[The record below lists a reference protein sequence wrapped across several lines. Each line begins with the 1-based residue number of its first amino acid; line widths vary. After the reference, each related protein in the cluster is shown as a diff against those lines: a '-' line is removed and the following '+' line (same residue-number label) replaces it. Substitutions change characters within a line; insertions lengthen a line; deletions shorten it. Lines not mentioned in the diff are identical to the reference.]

1 MLHHQFNHQQ
11 IEKKWQEIWRKQQ
24 VFCFQPLKNAPKYY
38 VLEMFPYPSGKIHM
52 GHLRNYTIG
61 DVVARHKKQL
71 GFNVLH
77 PMGFD
82 AFGLPAENAA
92 LEYGLHP
99 KNWTLQNIEIMRQEL
114 QNIGLALDW
123 QREIITC
130 LPTYYK
136 HEQEIFLKFLEHGL
150 AYQKESL
157 VNWDPIDNTVLANEQ
172 VIDGKGW
179 RSGAVVE
186 KKKLKQWFLK
196 VSDFA
201 CDLLQELSNLTGWD
215 ERVLSMQEKWLGKST
230 GLLLNFEIKQNSHHI
245 KQIKVYTTR
254 PETIFGASFIGISP
268 HHQIAEELAKN
279 NPEIAKFITTCNL
292 SSTSEQDLEK
302 QEKIGINTGLVAI
315 NPANQQE
322 LPVFIANFILLE
334 YGEGAIFACPAHDER
349 DFEFATKYHLPI
361 KQVVQ
366 NTFCENLQATTLPYC
381 QSEGTLIN
389 SGFLDGLNCQEAKQK
404 INQHFVKLGIAC
416 EKTNYR
422 LRDWG
427 ISRQRYWGC
436 PIPILYLSDGSVVP
450 VPSNQLP
457 VELPEDIDFSKPGN
471 PLANHPTWKYTAYT
485 SPCGKTSPAI
495 RETDT
500 FDTFFE
506 SSLYFLR
513 FASLTPDKP
522 FDSQEISQTL
532 PVDQYIGGVEH
543 AVLHLLYARFFVKA
557 LKKCGYL
564 NLTEPFLN
572 LLTQGMVCHAT
583 YKNQQ
588 GKWLHPKQVDF
599 SSTPPLEIATKQPV
613 IVGRSEKMS
622 KSKKNVVEP
631 AEIIEQYGADTAR
644 LFMMS
649 DSPVSRDLD
658 WSNAGIEGC
667 FRYLTRLFK
676 LYQGFLPHLPA
687 QITYFDSTNNQ
698 NFNSTQQELLELIH
712 KTIYAVKLQYS
723 KILFNSAIAK
733 IRELSNH
740 LEKFVVQSPLDA
752 NLMAFALESLLI
764 LLNPV
769 TPHLTEELWQILG
782 KTNLL
787 ANQSF
792 VVFDEN
798 LLQNNTIKIAVQVNS
813 KLRAVLDV
821 DAEITNQEL
830 EKLCLANIN
839 VAKFLTNSNIKKTI
853 IVPKKLVNFLI

>member
-1 MLHHQFNHQQ
+1 MFNHQV
-11 IEKKWQEIWRKQQ
+11 IEKKWQEIWQKEQ
-24 VFCFQPLKNAPKYY
+24 VFCFNLQKNVPKYY

-92 LEYGLHP
+92 LEYGSHP
-99 KNWTLQNIEIMRQEL
+99 KEWTLQNINIMKQEL

-123 QREIITC
+123 GKQIITC
-130 LPTYYK
+130 LPEYYK
-136 HEQEIFLKFLEHGL
+136 HEQEIFLKFFENGL

-201 CDLLQELSNLTGWD
+201 CDLLTELNNLPGWD
-215 ERVLSMQEKWLGKST
+215 ERVLSMQEKWIGKST
-230 GLLLNFEIKQNSHHI
+230 GLLLDFTIKNHQGN
-245 KQIKVYTTR
+245 KNQIQVYTTR
-254 PETIFGASFIGISP
+254 SETIFGASFLGISP
-268 HHQIAEELAKN
+268 HHPLAEELAKTN
-279 NPEIAKFITTCNL
+279 IDVAKFITACNM

-302 QEKIGINTGLVAI
+302 QEKFGINTGLVAI
-315 NPANQQE
+315 NPANQKE
-322 LPVFIANFILLE
+322 LPIFIANFILLE
-334 YGEGAIFACPAHDER
+334 YGTGAIFACPAHDER
-349 DFEFATKYHLPI
+349 DFEFATKYNLPI
-361 KQVVQ
+361 IQVVQ
-366 NTFCENLQATTLPYC
+366 NNNLSEQLVPYC
-381 QSEGTLIN
+381 QTEGTLLN
-389 SGFLDGLNCQEAKQK
+389 SDFLNGLTCQEAKQK
-404 INQHFVKLGIAC
+404 INQYFINLGIAKL
-416 EKTNYR
+416 KTNYR

-436 PIPILYLSDGSVVP
+436 PIPILYLPDGSVVP
-450 VPSNQLP
+450 VPAHQLP
-457 VELPEDIDFSKPGN
+457 VDLPEDIDFSKPGN
-471 PLANHPTWKYTAYT
+471 PLANHPTWKYTTYT
-485 SPCGKTSPAI
+485 DSYGKTHQAI

-506 SSLYFLR
+506 SSWYFLR
-513 FASLTPDKP
+513 FASLSPNKP
-522 FDSQEISQTL
+522 FDSHEISQIL

-557 LKKCGYL
+557 LKKCGYF
-564 NLTEPFLN
+564 NLTEPFTN

-583 YKNQQ
+583 YQNQQ
-588 GKWLHPKQVDF
+588 KKWLHPKQIDF
-599 SSTPPLEIATKQPV
+599 SYNPPLEIATKQPV
-613 IVGRSEKMS
+613 LVGRSEKMS

-631 AEIIEQYGADTAR
+631 TEIIEQYGADTAR

-649 DSPVSRDLD
+649 DSPVARDLD

-667 FRYLTRLFK
+667 FRYLNRLFK
-676 LYQGFLPHLPA
+676 IYQGFLPNLPT
-687 QITYFDSTNNQ
+687 QIIYFDSKNSQ
-698 NFNSTQQELLELIH
+698 NFNDAQHALLSLIH
-712 KTIYAVKLQYS
+712 QTIYAVKFQYE
-723 KILFNSAIAK
+723 KMFFNAAIAK
-733 IRELSNH
+733 IREFSNY
-740 LEKFVVQSPLDA
+740 LEKFTLTCSLDVS
-752 NLMAFALESLLI
+752 LMVFALESLLI

-769 TPHLTEELWQILG
+769 VPHLTEELWQMLG
-782 KTNLL
+782 KKTLL
-787 ANQSF
+787 ANEYF
-792 VVFDEN
+792 VLYDEA

-821 DAEITNQEL
+821 DCEITNANL
-830 EKLCLANIN
+830 EQLCLNNIN
-839 VAKFLTNSNIKKTI
+839 VAKFLANNKIKKTI

>member
-1 MLHHQFNHQQ
+1 MFNHQI
-11 IEKKWQEIWRKQQ
+11 IEKKWQEIWQKEQ
-24 VFCFQPLKNAPKYY
+24 VFCFNLQKNAPKYY

-92 LEYGLHP
+92 LEYGSHP
-99 KNWTLQNIEIMRQEL
+99 KEWTLQNINIMKQEL

-123 QREIITC
+123 GKQIITC
-130 LPTYYK
+130 LPEYYK
-136 HEQEIFLKFLEHGL
+136 HEQEIFLKFFENGL

-201 CDLLQELSNLTGWD
+201 CDLLTELNNLPGWD
-215 ERVLSMQEKWLGKST
+215 ERVLSMQEKWIGKST
-230 GLLLNFEIKQNSHHI
+230 GLLLDFTIKNHQGN
-245 KQIKVYTTR
+245 KNQIQVYTTR
-254 PETIFGASFIGISP
+254 SETIFGASFLGISP
-268 HHQIAEELAKN
+268 HHPLAEELAKTN
-279 NPEIAKFITTCNL
+279 IDVAKFITACNM

-302 QEKIGINTGLVAI
+302 QEKFGINTGLVAI

-322 LPVFIANFILLE
+322 LPIFIANFILLE
-334 YGEGAIFACPAHDER
+334 YGTGAIFACPAHDER
-349 DFEFATKYHLPI
+349 DFEFATKYNLPI
-361 KQVVQ
+361 IQVVQ
-366 NTFCENLQATTLPYC
+366 NNNLSEQLVPYC
-381 QSEGTLIN
+381 QTEGTLLN
-389 SGFLDGLNCQEAKQK
+389 SDFLNGLTCQEAKQK
-404 INQHFVKLGIAC
+404 INQYFINLGIAQL
-416 EKTNYR
+416 KTNYR

-436 PIPILYLSDGSVVP
+436 PIPILYLPDGSVVP
-450 VPSNQLP
+450 VPAHQLP
-457 VELPEDIDFSKPGN
+457 VDLPEDIDFSKPGN
-471 PLANHPTWKYTAYT
+471 PLANHPTWKYTTYT
-485 SPCGKTSPAI
+485 DSYGKTHQAI

-506 SSLYFLR
+506 SSWYFLR
-513 FASLTPDKP
+513 FASLSPNKP
-522 FDSQEISQTL
+522 FDSHEISQIL

-557 LKKCGYL
+557 LKKCGYF
-564 NLTEPFLN
+564 NLTEPFTN

-583 YKNQQ
+583 YQNQQ
-588 GKWLHPKQVDF
+588 KKWLHPKQIDF
-599 SSTPPLEIATKQPV
+599 SYNPPLEIATKQPV
-613 IVGRSEKMS
+613 LVGRSEKMS

-649 DSPVSRDLD
+649 DSPVARDLD

-667 FRYLTRLFK
+667 FRYLNRLFK
-676 LYQGFLPHLPA
+676 IYQGFLPNLPT
-687 QITYFDSTNNQ
+687 QIIYFDSKNSQ
-698 NFNSTQQELLELIH
+698 NFNDAQHALLSLIH
-712 KTIYAVKLQYS
+712 QTIYAVKFQYE
-723 KILFNSAIAK
+723 KIFFNSAIAK
-733 IRELSNH
+733 IREFSNY
-740 LEKFVVQSPLDA
+740 LEKFTLTCSLDVS
-752 NLMAFALESLLI
+752 LMAFALESLLI

-769 TPHLTEELWQILG
+769 VPHLTEELWQMLG
-782 KTNLL
+782 KKTLL
-787 ANQSF
+787 ANEYF
-792 VVFDEN
+792 VIYDEA

-821 DAEITNQEL
+821 DCEITNANL
-830 EKLCLANIN
+830 EQLCLNNIN
-839 VAKFLTNSNIKKTI
+839 VAKFLANNKIKKTI

>member
-1 MLHHQFNHQQ
+1 MFNHQI
-11 IEKKWQEIWRKQQ
+11 IEKKWQEIWQKEQ
-24 VFCFQPLKNAPKYY
+24 VFCFNLQKDLPKYY

-61 DVVARHKKQL
+61 DVVARNKKQL

-92 LEYGLHP
+92 LEYGFHP
-99 KNWTLQNIEIMRQEL
+99 KDWTLQNISIMKQEL
-114 QNIGLALDW
+114 QSIGLALDW
-123 QREIITC
+123 SRQIITC
-130 LPTYYK
+130 LPDYYK
-136 HEQEIFLKFLEHGL
+136 HEQEIFLKFFENGL

-201 CDLLQELSNLTGWD
+201 CDLLHELTNLNGWD
-215 ERVLSMQEKWLGKST
+215 ERVLSMQEKWIGKST
-230 GLLLNFEIKQNSHHI
+230 GLLLNFAIKNNQHNIS
-245 KQIKVYTTR
+245 QIQVYTTR

-268 HHQIAEELAKN
+268 NHILAEELAKN
-279 NPEIAKFITTCNL
+279 NHDIAKFIATCNT

-322 LPVFIANFILLE
+322 IPVFIANFILLE
-334 YGEGAIFACPAHDER
+334 YGTGAIFACPAHDER
-349 DFEFATKYHLPI
+349 DFEFATKYNLPI
-361 KQVVQ
+361 TQVVQ
-366 NTFCENLQATTLPYC
+366 NNNLEEQTLPYC
-381 QSEGTLIN
+381 QSEGNLIN
-389 SGFLDGLNCQEAKQK
+389 SGFLDGLTCQEAKEK
-404 INQHFVKLGIAC
+404 INQYFVGLGIA
-416 EKTNYR
+416 ELKTNYR
-422 LRDWG
+422 IRDWG

-436 PIPILYLSDGSVVP
+436 PIPILYLPDGSVVG
-450 VPSNQLP
+450 VPANQLP
-457 VELPEDIDFSKPGN
+457 VELPCDIDFSKSGN
-471 PLANHPTWKYTAYT
+471 PLANHPTWKYTTYT
-485 SPCGKTSPAI
+485 DSSGKTHQAI

-506 SSLYFLR
+506 SSWYFLR
-513 FASLTPDKP
+513 FASPSPNKP
-522 FDSQEISQTL
+522 FDSQEIAQIL

-564 NLTEPFLN
+564 DLTEPFSH
-572 LLTQGMVCHAT
+572 LLTQGMVCHVT
-583 YKNQQ
+583 YQNQQ
-588 GKWLHPKQVDF
+588 KKWLHPKQIDF
-599 SSTPPLEIATKQPV
+599 SQNPPLEIATKKPV
-613 IVGRSEKMS
+613 VVGRFEKMS

-649 DSPVSRDLD
+649 DSPVARDLD

-667 FRYLTRLFK
+667 FRYLSRLFK
-676 LYQGFLPHLPA
+676 LYESFLPHLPA
-687 QITYFDSTNNQ
+687 KIVYFDSKNSQ
-698 NFNSTQQELLELIH
+698 NFNETQQQLLSLIH
-712 KTIYAVKLQYS
+712 KTVFAVKFQYE
-723 KILFNSAIAK
+723 KMLFNSAIAK
-733 IRELSNH
+733 IREFSNY
-740 LEKFVVQSPLDA
+740 LEKFSINNDLDA
-752 NLMAFALESLLI
+752 SLMAFALETLLI
-764 LLNPV
+764 LLNPIV
-769 TPHLTEELWQILG
+769 PHLTEELWQMFG
-782 KTNLL
+782 KKTLL

-792 VVFDEN
+792 VLYDEA
-798 LLQNNTIKIAVQVNS
+798 LLQNSTIKIAVQVNS

-821 DAEITNQEL
+821 DSEITNADL
-830 EKLCLANIN
+830 EQLCLNNVN
-839 VAKFLTNSNIKKTI
+839 VAKFLANNVIKKTI

>member
-1 MLHHQFNHQQ
+1 MFNHQV
-11 IEKKWQEIWRKQQ
+11 IEKKWQEIWQKEQ
-24 VFCFQPLKNAPKYY
+24 VFCFNLQKNVPKYY

-92 LEYGLHP
+92 LEYGSHP
-99 KNWTLQNIEIMRQEL
+99 KEWTLQNINIMKQEL

-123 QREIITC
+123 GKQIITC
-130 LPTYYK
+130 LPEYYK
-136 HEQEIFLKFLEHGL
+136 HEQEIFLKFFENGL

-201 CDLLQELSNLTGWD
+201 CDLLTELNNLPGWD
-215 ERVLSMQEKWLGKST
+215 ERVLSMQEKWIGKST
-230 GLLLNFEIKQNSHHI
+230 GLLLDFTIKNNQGNI
-245 KQIKVYTTR
+245 NQIQVYTTR
-254 PETIFGASFIGISP
+254 SETIFGASFLGISP
-268 HHQIAEELAKN
+268 HHPLAEELAKTN
-279 NPEIAKFITTCNL
+279 IDVAKFITACNM

-302 QEKIGINTGLVAI
+302 QEKFGINTGLVAI

-322 LPVFIANFILLE
+322 LPIFIANFILLE
-334 YGEGAIFACPAHDER
+334 YGTGAIFACPAHDER
-349 DFEFATKYHLPI
+349 DFEFATKYNLPI
-361 KQVVQ
+361 IQVVQ
-366 NTFCENLQATTLPYC
+366 NNNLSEQLVPYC
-381 QSEGTLIN
+381 QTEGTLLN
-389 SGFLDGLNCQEAKQK
+389 SDFLNGLTCQEAKQK
-404 INQHFVKLGIAC
+404 INQYFINLGIAQL
-416 EKTNYR
+416 KTNYR

-436 PIPILYLSDGSVVP
+436 PIPILYLPDGSVVP
-450 VPSNQLP
+450 VPAHQLP
-457 VELPEDIDFSKPGN
+457 VDLPEDIDFSKPGN
-471 PLANHPTWKYTAYT
+471 PLANHPTWKYTTYT
-485 SPCGKTSPAI
+485 DSYGKTHQAI

-506 SSLYFLR
+506 SSWYFLR
-513 FASLTPDKP
+513 FASLSPNKP
-522 FDSQEISQTL
+522 FDSHEISQIL

-557 LKKCGYL
+557 LKKCGYF
-564 NLTEPFLN
+564 NLTEPFTN

-583 YKNQQ
+583 YQNQQ
-588 GKWLHPKQVDF
+588 KKWLHPKQIDF
-599 SSTPPLEIATKQPV
+599 SYNPPLEIATKQPV
-613 IVGRSEKMS
+613 LVGRSEKMS

-649 DSPVSRDLD
+649 DSPVARDLD

-667 FRYLTRLFK
+667 FRYLNRLFK
-676 LYQGFLPHLPA
+676 IYQGFLPNLPT
-687 QITYFDSTNNQ
+687 QIIYFDSKNSQ
-698 NFNSTQQELLELIH
+698 NFNDAQHALLSLIH
-712 KTIYAVKLQYS
+712 QTIYAVKFQYE
-723 KILFNSAIAK
+723 KIFFNSAIAK
-733 IRELSNH
+733 IREFSNY
-740 LEKFVVQSPLDA
+740 LEKFTLTCSLDVS
-752 NLMAFALESLLI
+752 LMAFALESLLI

-769 TPHLTEELWQILG
+769 VPHLTEELWQMLG
-782 KTNLL
+782 KKTLL
-787 ANQSF
+787 ANEYF
-792 VVFDEN
+792 VIYDEA

-821 DAEITNQEL
+821 DCEITNANL
-830 EKLCLANIN
+830 EQLCLNNIN
-839 VAKFLTNSNIKKTI
+839 VAKFLANNKIKKTI

>member
-1 MLHHQFNHQQ
+1 MFNHQV
-11 IEKKWQEIWRKQQ
+11 IEKKWQEIWQKEQ
-24 VFCFQPLKNAPKYY
+24 VFCFNLQKNVPKYY

-99 KNWTLQNIEIMRQEL
+99 KEWTLQNINIMKQEL

-123 QREIITC
+123 GKQIITC
-130 LPTYYK
+130 LPEYYK
-136 HEQEIFLKFLEHGL
+136 HEQEIFLKFFENGL

-201 CDLLQELSNLTGWD
+201 CDLLTELNNLPGWD
-215 ERVLSMQEKWLGKST
+215 ERVLSMQEKWIGKST
-230 GLLLNFEIKQNSHHI
+230 GLLLDFTIKNHQGN
-245 KQIKVYTTR
+245 KNQIQVYTTR
-254 PETIFGASFIGISP
+254 SETIFGASFLAISP
-268 HHQIAEELAKN
+268 YHPLAEEVAKTN
-279 NPEIAKFITTCNL
+279 IDVAKFITACNM

-302 QEKIGINTGLVAI
+302 QEKFGINTGLVAI

-322 LPVFIANFILLE
+322 LPIFIANFILLE
-334 YGEGAIFACPAHDER
+334 YGTGAIFACPAHDER
-349 DFEFATKYHLPI
+349 DFEFATKYNLPI
-361 KQVVQ
+361 IQVVQ
-366 NTFCENLQATTLPYC
+366 NNNLSEQLVPYC
-381 QSEGTLIN
+381 QNEGTLLN
-389 SGFLDGLNCQEAKQK
+389 SDFLNGLTCQEAKQK
-404 INQHFVKLGIAC
+404 INQYFINLGIAQL
-416 EKTNYR
+416 KTNYR

-436 PIPILYLSDGSVVP
+436 PIPILYLPDGSVVP
-450 VPSNQLP
+450 VPAHQLP
-457 VELPEDIDFSKPGN
+457 VDLPEDIDFSKPGN
-471 PLANHPTWKYTAYT
+471 PLANHPTWKYTTYT
-485 SPCGKTSPAI
+485 DSYGKTHQAI

-506 SSLYFLR
+506 SSWYFLR
-513 FASLTPDKP
+513 FASLSPNKP
-522 FDSQEISQTL
+522 FDSHEISQIL

-557 LKKCGYL
+557 LKKCGYF
-564 NLTEPFLN
+564 NLTEPFTN

-583 YKNQQ
+583 YQNQQ
-588 GKWLHPKQVDF
+588 KKWLHPKQIDF
-599 SSTPPLEIATKQPV
+599 SYNPPLEIATKQPV
-613 IVGRSEKMS
+613 LVGRSEKMS

-649 DSPVSRDLD
+649 DSPVARDLD

-667 FRYLTRLFK
+667 FRYLNRLFK
-676 LYQGFLPHLPA
+676 IYQGFLPNLPT
-687 QITYFDSTNNQ
+687 QIIYFDSKNSQ
-698 NFNSTQQELLELIH
+698 NFNDAQHALLSLIH
-712 KTIYAVKLQYS
+712 QTIYAVKFQYE
-723 KILFNSAIAK
+723 KMFFNSAIAK
-733 IRELSNH
+733 IREFSNY
-740 LEKFVVQSPLDA
+740 LEKFTLTCSLDVS
-752 NLMAFALESLLI
+752 LMAFALESLLI

-769 TPHLTEELWQILG
+769 VPHLTEELWQMLG
-782 KTNLL
+782 KKTLL
-787 ANQSF
+787 ANEYF
-792 VVFDEN
+792 VIYDEA

-821 DAEITNQEL
+821 DCEITNANL
-830 EKLCLANIN
+830 EQLCLNNIN
-839 VAKFLTNSNIKKTI
+839 VAKFLANNKIKKTI

>member
-1 MLHHQFNHQQ
+1 MFNHQQ
-11 IEKKWQEIWRKQQ
+11 IEKKWQEIWQKQQ
-24 VFCFQPLKNAPKYY
+24 VFRFQPQSNIPKYY

-92 LEYGLHP
+92 LEYDLHP
-99 KNWTLQNIEIMRQEL
+99 KNWTLQNIKIMKQEF
-114 QNIGLALDW
+114 QSIGLALDW
-123 QREIITC
+123 QRELITC
-130 LPTYYK
+130 LPSYYK

-150 AYQKESL
+150 AYQKESF

-172 VIDGKGW
+172 VIEGKGW
-179 RSGAVVE
+179 RSGAIIE

-201 CDLLQELSNLTGWD
+201 TDLLQELANLNGWD

-230 GLLLNFEIKQNSHHI
+230 GLLLNFTIKNNQYKI
-245 KQIKVYTTR
+245 IQIKIYTTR
-254 PETIFGASFIGISP
+254 CETIFGASFICISP
-268 HHQIAEELAKN
+268 QHKIAEELAKN
-279 NPEIAKFITTCNL
+279 NQNIAQFIATCNIT
-292 SSTSEQDLEK
+292 STSEHDLEK

-315 NPANQQE
+315 NPANKQE
-322 LPVFIANFILLE
+322 LPIFIANFILSE

-349 DFEFATKYHLPI
+349 DFEFAIKYNLPI
-361 KQVVQ
+361 KRVVQ
-366 NTFCENLQATTLPYC
+366 QILQQSPLPYC
-381 QSEGTLIN
+381 QTEGIMIN
-389 SGFLDGLNCQEAKQK
+389 SDFLNNLNCQEAQQQIKD
-404 INQHFVKLGIAC
+404 HFIKLGIAQ

-436 PIPILYLSDGSVVP
+436 PIPILYLPDGSIVP
-450 VPSNQLP
+450 VPANQLP

-471 PLANHPTWKYTAYT
+471 PLANHPTWKYTTYT
-485 SPCGKTSPAI
+485 SSCGKVYNAI

-506 SSLYFLR
+506 SSWYFLR
-513 FASLTPDKP
+513 FASLTENKP
-522 FDSQEISQTL
+522 FDSQEISQIL

-572 LLTQGMVCHAT
+572 LLTQGMVCHPT

-588 GKWLHPKQVDF
+588 QKWLHPKQIDF
-599 SSTPPLEIATKQPV
+599 SCNPPLEIATKQP
-613 IVGRSEKMS
+613 ITIGRSEKMS

-631 AEIIEQYGADTAR
+631 FEIIQQYGADTAR

-649 DSPVSRDLD
+649 DSPVARDLE

-667 FRYLTRLFK
+667 FRYLNRLFK
-676 LYQGFLPHLPA
+676 MYQSFLPHLP
-687 QITYFDSTNNQ
+687 QKINYFDSKNSH
-698 NFNSTQQELLELIH
+698 NFNSQQQELLALTH
-712 KTIYAVKLQYS
+712 KTIYAVKLQYE

-733 IRELSNH
+733 IREFSNY
-740 LEKFVVQSPLDA
+740 LEKFVVKNSQDA
-752 NLMAFALESLLI
+752 NLIAFALESLLI
-764 LLNPV
+764 LLNPI
-769 TPHLTEELWQILG
+769 TPHLTEELWQMLG
-782 KTNLL
+782 KKNLL
-787 ANQSF
+787 ANQVF
-792 VVFDEN
+792 IVVDQS
-798 LLQNNTIKIAVQVNS
+798 LLHTNTIKIAVQVNS

-821 DAEITNQEL
+821 DSEINNQDL
-830 EKLCLANIN
+830 EQLCLSNVN
-839 VAKFLTNSNIKKTI
+839 VAKFLVNNNIKKTI